1 MCIIKNGR
9 AVSRS
14 KRGDDYEEEVAAA
27 AARRFAAHIIYWVH
41 SGGKAQCCHN
51 MIWKSERRRLNGSLA
66 RTHRQALTRTR
77 PQPPPPPPLPPHV
90 QYYTQCV
97 LFISTSG
104 HFFLIRHLPASGV
117 FIIYRKVITY
127 TRLQGSHPAHGLL
140 LQNRLHATGP
150 WASRWRLLISTTADK
165 PDRCKVQAD
174 LPALAPRYFSSLP
187 LFSYICRV
195 KHPPAPLEGSQTV

>member
-14 KRGDDYEEEVAAA
+14 KRDDCKEE
-27 AARRFAAHIIYWVH
+27 ARRFAAHIIYCVH
-41 SGGKAQCCHN
+41 SGGKAQCCHF
-51 MIWKSERRRLNGSLA
+51 MMWKSERCRLNGSFA
-66 RTHRQALTRTR
+66 RTQRQALTRTR
-77 PQPPPPPPLPPHV
+77 PRPPPL

-117 FIIYRKVITY
+117 FIIYRKLITN
-127 TRLQGSHPAHGLL
+127 TGLQGSHPAHGLL
-140 LQNRLHATGP
+140 LQKRLHATGP
-150 WASRWRLLISTTADK
+150 WASRSRLLISTRADK
-165 PDRCKVQAD
+165 PDRCKVHTD
-174 LPALAPRYFSSLP
+174 LPAFAPRYFSSPP